1 MAGNTATSLALAKR
15 AEVWSAELKE
25 ILRDELQ
32 GMKYVNWLSDFPDGD
47 TFKIPSLG
55 DATVR
60 DFLNQANGSPHTN
73 GTEDNS
79 VIYDPIDDA
88 QFTFTITE
96 YLSSANYI
104 TNKAMQDVYYSNQI
118 MSQFVPLQE
127 RALMERLE
135 TDIMKLAQTGQT
147 AANPND
153 INGVAHRIIGS
164 GTNAGGSA
172 DGTIAVEDFAKA
184 LRALKTGKVPQR
196 NLVAIVDPSVEF
208 EMNTLSALTSVSNN
222 PRWEG
227 IVNTGIASGMSFV
240 ANIYGF
246 DVYTSNYL
254 ATKASETVSGVAAP
268 ANAINN
274 LFFSA
279 DQAVSPFVGAWRQMP
294 NVDTEYNKDYQRT
307 EFVTTARY
315 GMKLYRPENMVS
327 VLTKPMA

>member
-1 MAGNTATSLALAKR
+1 MAGNTVATLALAKR

-55 DATVR
+55 DATVA
-60 DFLNQANGSPHTN
+60 DYV
-73 GTEDNS
+73 EDTAVS
-79 VIYDPIDDA
+79 YTPIDDD
-88 QFTFTITE
+88 QFTFTITD
-96 YLSSANYI
+96 YLQSSNYI

-147 AANPND
+147 AANPNN
-153 INGVAHRIIGS
+153 INGVAHRMIGS
-164 GTNAGGSA
+164 GTGGV
-172 DGTIAVEDFAKA
+172 IAVEDFAKA

-254 ATKASETVSGVAAP
+254 ATKASETISGAAAP

-294 NVDTEYNKDYQRT
+294 EVDTEYNKDYQRT